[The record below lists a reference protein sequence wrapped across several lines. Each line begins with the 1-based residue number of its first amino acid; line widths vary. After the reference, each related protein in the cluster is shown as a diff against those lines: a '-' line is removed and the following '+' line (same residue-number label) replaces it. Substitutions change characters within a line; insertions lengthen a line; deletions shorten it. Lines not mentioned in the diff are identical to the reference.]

1 VGDGLA
7 GDPVGG
13 GLAGHPVGGG
23 LADDPVGGGLAGDG
37 LVGGGLAGEITN
49 NRQLVGCYGLT
60 RAGRLIV
67 CWCHRTSP
75 VAAPANCELAGIARE
90 IESIM
95 SPLLRCSAENF
106 LIP

>member
-23 LADDPVGGGLAGDG
+23 LADDPVGGGLAGDP
-37 LVGGGLAGEITN
+37 VGGGLAGEITN
-49 NRQLVGCYGLT
+49 TRQLVGCYGLT

-95 SPLLRCSAENF
+95 SLLLRCSAENF